1 MNDSAQV
8 QERQH
13 KRNIRHNHKVERK
26 MQDGMNESEAYARAT
41 KRALIGPFL
50 SIMFCMIPF
59 LLSEKTIEV
68 IYRWLLENNA
78 PRINYYTRLLSISY
92 DDWRSRISSIYIL
105 FLLSPLV
112 LASAWYFAVVVI
124 DKNRRQFI
132 SKSLTSKLVR
142 VVLTLILLIVV
153 AIAWIQVPGMDMTIT
168 KRIPNTLGIKSSL
181 FSVAGLW
188 SLGVIFTL
196 LMCEFFDLNE
206 GNT

>member
-1 MNDSAQV
+1 M
-8 QERQH
+8 R
-13 KRNIRHNHKVERK
+13 
-26 MQDGMNESEAYARAT
+26 DGMNESEAYARAA
-41 KRALIGPFL
+41 KRALIAPFL
-50 SIMFCMIPF
+50 SITLCMIPF

-68 IYRWLLENNA
+68 IYRLLLENNA
-78 PRINYYTRLLSISY
+78 PRINYYTSLLSINY
-92 DDWRSRISSIYIL
+92 EDWRARISSIYIL

-132 SKSLTSKLVR
+132 SKNLTSKLVR
-142 VVLTLILLIVV
+142 VVLTLILLIAV

-181 FSVAGLW
+181 FSVVGLW
-188 SLGVIFTL
+188 SLGVIFAL